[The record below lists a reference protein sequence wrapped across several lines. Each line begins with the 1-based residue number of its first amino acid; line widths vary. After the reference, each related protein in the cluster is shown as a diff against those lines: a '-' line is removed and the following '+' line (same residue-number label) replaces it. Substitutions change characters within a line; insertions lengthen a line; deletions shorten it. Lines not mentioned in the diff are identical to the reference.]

1 MTLEALVNAS
11 ADLLDAGRAAEGR
24 ALALE
29 AIQLEP
35 DCGPAWANLSWA
47 ELQLGDLAQAQAAA
61 ERAVDVDPLLPS
73 AWHNLGE
80 THGQAGRFEQAL
92 SCNSRALVLDRRQA
106 TCWAGRGGAL
116 VGLRRFDE
124 AVACFDI
131 ALALDPEH
139 VPARANRLLAQLE
152 TDPPRRRLFLI
163 LLGVA
168 VSVADGKLDHARVPA
183 TVAGVVRGNPAY
195 DADLVRDL
203 DGYLQ
208 AHVPAKVNPTIV
220 HLCEVNLLLATWL
233 DDPGWRG
240 MCAMRLAQVRAAVDT
255 PGAE

>member
-1 MTLEALVNAS
+1 MTVEALVNAS

-29 AIQLEP
+29 AIKREP
-35 DCGPAWANLSWA
+35 GCGPAWTNLSWA

-61 ERAVDVDPLLPS
+61 ERALDIDPLIPN

-92 SCNSRALVLDRRQA
+92 SLNSRALVLDRRRA
-106 TCWAGRGGAL
+106 GFWAGRGGAL

-124 AVACFDI
+124 AIACFDV
-131 ALALDPEH
+131 ALALDPQH

-152 TDPPRRRLFLI
+152 SDPPRRKLFLM
-163 LLGVA
+163 LLGIA
-168 VSVADGKLDHARVPA
+168 ASAADGKLDHASVPA
-183 TVAGVVRGNPAY
+183 TVAAVVRRNSAF

-208 AHVPAKVNPTIV
+208 AHVPAKVNPTIM

-240 MCAMRLAQVRAAVDT
+240 MCAMRLAQMRAAIA